1 MSQDQPNHTGH
12 VLADR
17 YEIIDEIGRG
27 GFGMVYRARQVN
39 MDREVAVKVLPP
51 QFMAIEDVV
60 ARFKREAHLSSRLKH
75 PNTITIHDYGQANN
89 LLFIVMEL
97 LDGEDLADILKKER
111 TLEQQRILHIAR
123 QVLKSLAEAHEQG
136 IVHRDLKPENIYLTR
151 VGEDTDFVKVLDF
164 GIAKLAE
171 PGGGEI
177 SGRRLT
183 VTGSTVGTPVYMSP
197 EQAAGEEVDH
207 LTDLYALGIIMYEM
221 ATGHPPF
228 NDKNPVKIMR
238 AHLFTEVP
246 PFPDDCALA
255 GTSLER
261 VVMQALHKD
270 KPLRIQS
277 AGEFLRALDASEP
290 QITALPASLFS
301 LGPQSDKLVKNEPHE
316 EPPTLEWF
324 DDPPSEDSIEISRE
338 DTSTFDRITRRHD
351 TSENEII
358 PNTNPDRLSDAV
370 PFGAFPSKQPPREPV
385 RESALN
391 KSNEISA
398 LSMLADQQVSLS
410 SALVPGGREE
420 DEHQSAFH
428 DLPPPALN
436 QRELGSVSSI
446 ITVVELPPSDDE
458 VILLTQPKIPPAN
471 LDLGRGGQA
480 PAGNVFILG
489 DEPGAPETPAA
500 GVSGL
505 TGFAHEYSSSEEI
518 TPGQVPPSAR
528 SGPLPPKP
536 HYGHDTAPNSGEILL
551 PKQAASSNEII
562 AQAPPEEDPS
572 AEWSWDP
579 NRSKALVRDVESGA
593 FPQLQD
599 KKKRELEKKREKQ
612 SGISLGVVIFFLFC
626 LLVGAFGALVFLDVI
641 KLP

>member
-12 VLADR
+12 VLAGR

-75 PNTITIHDYGQANN
+75 PNTITIHDYGQADN

-97 LDGEDLADILKKER
+97 LDGEDLADVLKRER

-171 PGGGEI
+171 PGGGET

-197 EQAAGEEVDH
+197 EQAAGEEVDN
-207 LTDLYALGIIMYEM
+207 LTDLYALGVIMYEM

-228 NDKNPVKIMR
+228 NDPNPVKIMR

-246 PFPDDCALA
+246 PFPESCALA
-255 GTSLER
+255 GTQLER
-261 VVMQALHKD
+261 VVMHALHKD

-277 AGEFLRALDASEP
+277 AAEFLRALDASEP

-301 LGPQSDKLVKNEPHE
+301 LTPKPHATSGAALGAEITE
-316 EPPTLEWF
+316 EPPTLEWY

-351 TSENEII
+351 TSENEVV
-358 PNTNPDRLSDAV
+358 PDTSPDRRSDAV
-370 PFGAFPSKQPPREPV
+370 PFGAFPSKQAPREPV
-385 RESALN
+385 RESAVSA
-391 KSNEISA
+391 SNEISA
-398 LSMLADQQVSLS
+398 LSMLADQQISLA
-410 SALVPGGREE
+410 SALLPNGVEE
-420 DEHQSAFH
+420 DPQ
-428 DLPPPALN
+428 DLPPPRLN

-446 ITVVELPPSDDE
+446 ITVVELPPTDDE
-458 VILLTQPKIPPAN
+458 VILLTQPKTTPAN
-471 LDLGRGGQA
+471 LDLGKGGEA
-480 PAGNVFILG
+480 PAGNMFVLD
-489 DEPGAPETPAA
+489 DEQIVPETPMA
-500 GVSGL
+500 GLSRLSGL
-505 TGFAHEYSSSEEI
+505 DRTTSSADEI
-518 TPGQVPPSAR
+518 TPGEVPSHMASDTLPPS
-528 SGPLPPKP
+528 P
-536 HYGHDTAPNSGEILL
+536 HAYDDSAPTSAEILL
-551 PKQAASSNEII
+551 PKANTPQQPPNPNL
-562 AQAPPEEDPS
+562 APPDQDPS

-579 NRSKALVRDVESGA
+579 KKSKELVRDVESGA

-599 KKKRELEKKREKQ
+599 KKKRAIEKKKEKR
-612 SGISLGVVIFFLFC
+612 SGFSLGVVLFFLIC
-626 LLVGAFGALVFLDVI
+626 LAGGAVGALFAMGII

>member
-12 VLADR
+12 VLANR

-75 PNTITIHDYGQANN
+75 PNTITIHDYGQADN

-97 LDGEDLADILKKER
+97 LDGEDLADVLKRER

-151 VGEDTDFVKVLDF
+151 VGEDTDYVKVLDF

-171 PGGGEI
+171 PGGGET

-197 EQAAGEEVDH
+197 EQAAGEEVDN
-207 LTDLYALGIIMYEM
+207 LTDLYALGVIMYEM

-228 NDKNPVKIMR
+228 NDANPVKIMR

-246 PFPDDCALA
+246 PFPESCALA
-255 GTSLER
+255 GTQLER
-261 VVMQALHKD
+261 VVMHALQKD

-277 AGEFLRALDASEP
+277 AAEFLRALDASEP

-301 LGPQSDKLVKNEPHE
+301 LSPKASAPLALGAEISE
-316 EPPTLEWF
+316 EPPTLEWY
-324 DDPPSEDSIEISRE
+324 DDPPSEDSIEVSRD
-338 DTSTFDRITRRHD
+338 DTSTFDRVTRRHD
-351 TSENEII
+351 TSENEIV
-358 PNTNPDRLSDAV
+358 PNTSPDRRSDAV
-370 PFGAFPSKQPPREPV
+370 PFGAFPNKQSPREPV
-385 RESALN
+385 RESAVSA
-391 KSNEISA
+391 SNEISA
-398 LSMLADQQVSLS
+398 LSMLADQQISLA
-410 SALVPGGREE
+410 SALLPHGFEE
-420 DEHQSAFH
+420 EEQDF
-428 DLPPPALN
+428 PPPSIT

-446 ITVVELPPSDDE
+446 ITVVELPPTDDE
-458 VILLTQPKIPPAN
+458 VILLTQPKTAPSN
-471 LDLGRGGQA
+471 LDLGKGGQA
-480 PAGNVFILG
+480 PAGNMFILD
-489 DEPGAPETPAA
+489 DEQIVPETPAA
-500 GVSGL
+500 GLSQLAGL
-505 TGFAHEYSSSEEI
+505 DRSLSSSDEI
-518 TPGQVPPSAR
+518 TPGEVPAGSNNGA
-528 SGPLPPKP
+528 L
-536 HYGHDTAPNSGEILL
+536 APNARTYDDSAPTSAEILL
-551 PKQAASSNEII
+551 PKSQTPQHSPN
-562 AQAPPEEDPS
+562 QNLAPPDQDPS

-579 NRSKALVRDVESGA
+579 KKSKELVRDVESGA

-599 KKKRELEKKREKQ
+599 KKKRAIEKKKEKR
-612 SGISLGVVIFFLFC
+612 SGLSFGVILLFLFC
-626 LLVGAFGALVFLDVI
+626 LLAGAVGGLVATGII